1 MVVKNMLN
9 MQLMIFL
16 LVIIGF
22 CVRKK
27 GIVGTEGRKNM
38 VDLCLFVT
46 LPFNIIHSFFM
57 EWDWGMMVSCA
68 IVLFLSIGYNVVSI
82 VTSFVCYRKEPH
94 YRQKT
99 LRYGTIVSNGGFL
112 GNPIIEGI
120 YGSSGLFYA
129 SIFMIPVRIVMW
141 TIGMSVFMKGSGQEE
156 KAGKRSLFRK
166 VMTNPCIVAVY
177 TGAILMGSG
186 ISLPTFLENTIS
198 GISSCNT
205 PLSMMLVGMM
215 LAEMNPKGLLTKSV
229 AFYTFVRL
237 IVVPGIVFGLTAL
250 LPIDPLLRGITV
262 IIAAMP
268 TPITAVLLS
277 GKHGGDEQC
286 AAGMLFVST
295 LLSLVTLPIWCMFL

>member
-1 MVVKNMLN
+1 MLPKNRITGRRHFGMGRSCQTVVSSEI
-9 MQLMIFL
+9 QLL
-16 LVIIGF
+16 RGF
-22 CVRKK
+22 TEATDFMHLFYDPCPDCDVDDWNVCVYERKRA
-27 GIVGTEGRKNM
+27 GRKSRE
-38 VDLCLFVT
+38 T
-46 LPFNIIHSFFM
+46 QP
-57 EWDWGMMVSCA
+57 VSKSDDQSLHCGG
-68 IVLFLSIGYNVVSI
+68 L
-82 VTSFVCYRKEPH
+82 YR
-94 YRQKT
+94 
-99 LRYGTIVSNGGFL
+99 
-112 GNPIIEGI
+112 GNSDGERDQP
-120 YGSSGLFYA
+120 SD
-129 SIFMIPVRIVMW
+129 
-141 TIGMSVFMKGSGQEE
+141 
-156 KAGKRSLFRK
+156 
-166 VMTNPCIVAVY
+166 
-177 TGAILMGSG
+177 
-186 ISLPTFLENTIS
+186 FLENTIS